1 MVQLDLQRIVLVGSV
16 VAVIAKAIPGAASHG
31 RRHAILVGVRS
42 RKGVIIRR
50 SLVVGQRGE
59 THNRR
64 LVRVVRVTITLEYMA
79 SVVPNIGHIDAGLVG
94 KLPLNGCIPR
104 VHHRRYE
111 FVRPNVGPDVQRQ
124 AGASRPGGARP
135 KQRKDSIAR
144 NHWEL
149 IRGWPG
155 GNEVESRRLVVVGGA
170 VDGLVGQHRQ
180 VLRDGMSKER
190 SEDADV
196 VAASVAHANH
206 RLGVYFIGDSQPRGK
221 LFVVVASVSVHAD
234 ATVTCHSNHAF
245 RKHREAAVSLTVY
258 ILRRVELPTQTVVD
272 GQLLSRAPGVLR
284 VQEIPVLSLNR
295 ILFCGRAN
303 ISVEGGCFPEQER
316 SDVQTT
322 GAVVRGTLMVKVENA
337 GAVRVRRNS
346 QVGRVPQID
355 TELELVISF
364 DLRPVVDE
372 LVALLFFNEGA
383 IAAADIEA
391 FSDAVRTGGVDADGL
406 VKDKRRQTAGRG
418 IGSVPTGKPESSCR
432 GHGWVVLRGMRIVAK
447 VSESEVG

>member
-1 MVQLDLQRIVLVGSV
+1 MVQFDLQRIVPVGSI
-16 VAVIAKAIPGAASHG
+16 VAVIAKAITGAASY
-31 RRHAILVGVRS
+31 RRGDAILVSIRG
-42 RKGVIIRR
+42 RKGIVIRR
-50 SLVVGQRGE
+50 SLVVGKSSE
-59 THNRR
+59 AHYRR
-64 LVRVVRVTITLEYMA
+64 LVRVVTIASALEYMA
-79 SVVPNIGHIDAGLVG
+79 SVVANIGHIDAGLVG

-111 FVRPNVGPDVQRQ
+111 FVRPNVGPDVLRQ
-124 AGASRPGGARP
+124 AGASRPGGARA
-135 KQRKDSIAR
+135 KQRKDSVAR

-149 IRGWPG
+149 IRRRSG

-206 RLGVYFIGDSQPRGK
+206 RLGVYFIGDSKPRGK

-234 ATVTCHSNHAF
+234 AAVPCHSNHAF
-245 RKHREAAVSLTVY
+245 RKHREAAVPLTVY
-258 ILRRVELPTQTVVD
+258 ILRRVELPAQAVVH

-316 SDVQTT
+316 RDVQTSNRSDY
-322 GAVVRGTLMVKVENA
+322 GEGVGRAEVIKVENA

-355 TELELVISF
+355 TELELVVSF
-364 DLRPVVDE
+364 
-372 LVALLFFNEGA
+372 
-383 IAAADIEA
+383 
-391 FSDAVRTGGVDADGL
+391 
-406 VKDKRRQTAGRG
+406 
-418 IGSVPTGKPESSCR
+418 
-432 GHGWVVLRGMRIVAK
+432 
-447 VSESEVG
+447 